1 MGPLSGDNAQLQQ
14 DLGLI
19 LIKAAMRSTRLD
31 LWPLVN
37 PNDINQF
44 CVNGFLYP
52 FNSPVRLH
60 PCPLITAVELDK
72 SMKYPEVINF
82 IMEKFDA
89 KSFVQSLFFKK
100 FELDLSSC
108 KPTHLE
114 AMFGSTDARRRL
126 VLGPNH
132 LPTYLMADLCQDIV
146 HFPK

>member
-1 MGPLSGDNAQLQQ
+1 MGPLSGDNAQLHQ
-14 DLGLI
+14 DLGWV

-44 CVNGFLYP
+44 CVNRFLYP

-82 IMEKFDA
+82 IMENFDA
-89 KSFVQSLFFKK
+89 KGPIIYFLDDRSPSRHKQSFF
-100 FELDLSSC
+100 
-108 KPTHLE
+108 
-114 AMFGSTDARRRL
+114 
-126 VLGPNH
+126 
-132 LPTYLMADLCQDIV
+132 I
-146 HFPK
+146 